1 MCHIINNIDM
11 QMQLSSV
18 VAQVLARGFD
28 NNLVIERIAILG
40 LGDRKS
46 KWTAEVQGT
55 KQALDVSWGPLY
67 MRPGLPNAALVVRK
81 PDLQI
86 AKDWVLRLKQI

>member
-1 MCHIINNIDM
+1 MG
-11 QMQLSSV
+11 LSV
-18 VAQVLARGFD
+18 VQVLANGFD
-28 NNLVIERIAILG
+28 QNLVVERIVILG
-40 LGDRKS
+40 LGDSKS

-81 PDLQI
+81 PDLQV
-86 AKDWVLRLKQI
+86 AKDWVLQLKQS